1 VSEPAGPAGP
11 GAFAVRLRRLREAA
25 ALTQEELATRAG
37 LTVKAVGALERGER
51 RRPYPH
57 TLRALADALGLD
69 EPGRTQLVEAART
82 AAPEPPAAGPPT
94 TAAPATDLVPVA
106 PLLGRDAE
114 VAGLTIRLRTPG
126 TRLLTITGPGGVG
139 KTSLARAA
147 AAAVADDFPGGVA
160 LVELAAV
167 REVSLVLPTVGRVLG
182 LTQLG
187 PTDVLEALAGLVGD
201 RRRLIVLD
209 NLEHLLDAAADL
221 AALLDAL
228 GLERPHVAG
237 MSFGGTL
244 ALELQRRH
252 PGIASTLVLASAYAG
267 WAGSLPP
274 QETERR
280 LRQALELADRS
291 PEELV
296 GALAPTMFSRSAP
309 PELADRFLA
318 SLLRFHPAGL
328 RAMACSSAEADLRD
342 ALPGIDVPT
351 LLLYGDS
358 DSRAPL
364 EVADHLHA
372 AIRHSRL
379 VVLPGVGHLC
389 NLEAP
394 ARFNSEVRSFLRA
407 AQDPSP

>member
-1 VSEPAGPAGP
+1 MPDRGEVEVQGLRIAYERAGEGPPLVLLHGYVGDGP
-11 GAFAVRLRRLREAA
+11 GLWHPQ
-25 ALTQEELATRAG
+25 LTG
-37 LTVKAVGALERGER
+37 LSDDFTVVAWDAPGTGGSSDPPESFRIGD
-51 RRPYPH
+51 Y
-57 TLRALADALGLD
+57 ADAL
-69 EPGRTQLVEAART
+69 
-82 AAPEPPAAGPPT
+82 AGF
-94 TAAPATDLVPVA
+94 V
-106 PLLGRDAE
+106 
-114 VAGLTIRLRTPG
+114 
-126 TRLLTITGPGGVG
+126 
-139 KTSLARAA
+139 
-147 AAAVADDFPGGVA
+147 
-160 LVELAAV
+160 
-167 REVSLVLPTVGRVLG
+167 
-182 LTQLG
+182 
-187 PTDVLEALAGLVGD
+187 
-201 RRRLIVLD
+201 
-209 NLEHLLDAAADL
+209 
-221 AALLDAL
+221 DAL

-267 WAGSLPP
+267 WAGSLPT

-328 RAMACSSAEADLRD
+328 RAMARSSAEADLRD

-364 EVADHLHA
+364 EVADQLHA